1 MVYEAAVILGAGI
14 AHGSLEGLEGIEG
27 AVILG
32 AGIAHGSLEGLEG
45 IEGFGMTCC
54 RLLDEAI
61 D

>member
-1 MVYEAAVILGAGI
+1 MHFSLRYYKKMVYEA
-14 AHGSLEGLEGIEG
+14 